1 MDKTIYLN
9 QLYDFYSELLT
20 EKQKDYF
27 ERYYFDNLS
36 LSEIAGEFEVSR
48 NAISKQL
55 DIIENKLND
64 FETKLQLLKKKG
76 LVLDLVK
83 NNNLL
88 YDKINDI
95 L

>member
-1 MDKTIYLN
+1 MNKTIYLN
-9 QLYDFYSELLT
+9 QLYDFYAELLT

-36 LSEIAGEFEVSR
+36 LSEIAEEFDVSR

-55 DIIENKLND
+55 DIIENKLED
-64 FETKLQLLKKKG
+64 FEKKLQLLDKKKK
-76 LVLDLVK
+76 VMELVK

-88 YDKINDI
+88 YTEINDI